1 MRDGGTEGKVHGM
14 ACMHVGFYVL
24 RKVGALGKV
33 MVWLQRPHVVQISP
47 QMLEMWMDG
56 WNGCL
61 LGISCDTDYC
71 DGWVGR
77 LEVDL
82 LESVA

>member
-1 MRDGGTEGKVHGM
+1 MVAESV
-14 ACMHVGFYVL
+14 CVYV
-24 RKVGALGKV
+24 A
-33 MVWLQRPHVVQISP
+33 PHVVQISP

-82 LESVA
+82 LESVAWKSWVPRFRGERAGES